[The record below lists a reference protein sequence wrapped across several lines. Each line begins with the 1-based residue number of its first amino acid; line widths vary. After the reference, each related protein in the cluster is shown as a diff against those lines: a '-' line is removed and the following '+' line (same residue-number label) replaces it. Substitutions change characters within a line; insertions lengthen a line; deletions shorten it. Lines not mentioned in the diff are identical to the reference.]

1 MTCSCGGVAGI
12 VIGTAEAPTCI
23 GAWAITGMD
32 KGTSS
37 STKLFTIVPAGTFAL
52 VPVMKKPAGA
62 KTIADT
68 ACSRRRR
75 LTGTPAPRKNPMKPR
90 IGDTPQRLVA
100 NAKAEIREASLPS
113 RNVASAAGKRDSN
126 VETYRLY
133 CLDGV
138 GKVASAEW
146 IEALDDQAATEIAN
160 RLRGGRACE
169 LWQNSRLV
177 ARLGNSGEKPS

>member
-1 MTCSCGGVAGI
+1 
-12 VIGTAEAPTCI
+12 
-23 GAWAITGMD
+23 
-32 KGTSS
+32 
-37 STKLFTIVPAGTFAL
+37 
-52 VPVMKKPAGA
+52 
-62 KTIADT
+62 
-68 ACSRRRR
+68 
-75 LTGTPAPRKNPMKPR
+75 MKPR

-160 RLRGGRACE
+160 RLRRGRACE
-169 LWQNSRLV
+169 LWQSSRLV
-177 ARLGNSGEKPS
+177 ARLGNSREKPS